1 MRIAFILSI
10 FLLRALTAPT
20 QEPPAQIHK
29 SAQTPASTP
38 SPTSEKDLAPSIL
51 SKCAACH
58 QPGEAAPF
66 SLLSWQDV
74 AKRASF
80 IKDVIQRHYMPPWH
94 ADRQY
99 SHFANERS
107 LSEAEIALI
116 TQWIDNGAPQ
126 GKPVPILPP
135 GVSQAPPGASAA
147 SHVPVVPI
155 VPIPGTIYH
164 RKPDLVLTAT
174 DSFRLA
180 GDNTERFVVFKI
192 PFELKDSASVEA
204 IEFICSNKRLI
215 HHANY
220 AVQAVPDPHIDI
232 KNTASFVNLTDDD
245 RSKVDQY
252 MPYRKIMAYYGGWIP
267 GTSYEYFPKEF
278 GWVMPRR
285 GVILMTVHF
294 APSATDEGSI
304 CGVNLFFKRTPVT
317 RPMKIISFG
326 SGGIGEQQIEPIF
339 YIKANTVQTF
349 RLEVTNPSADQSLL
363 YVWPHMHLL
372 GKEYKAFITAP
383 SGDTIRLVHIPEWDF
398 RWQEIYRF
406 KHPIRVPKGS
416 VIHLECT
423 YDNTKDNPSNPNSP
437 PKNVFSMGDMRTKDE
452 MMTLMM
458 GFLPYKQGDENIDLE

>member
-1 MRIAFILSI
+1 MRIAFIFWI
-10 FLLRALTAPT
+10 FLLRALTAPA
-20 QEPPAQIHK
+20 QEPH
-29 SAQTPASTP
+29 
-38 SPTSEKDLAPSIL
+38 SPTYEKDIAPIIL
-51 SKCAACH
+51 SKCASCH

-74 AKRASF
+74 AKRATF
-80 IKDVIQRHYMPPWH
+80 IRDVVQRRYMPPWH

-107 LSEAEIALI
+107 LSDAEIALI
-116 TQWIDNGAPQ
+116 TQWIDNGTPQ
-126 GKPVPILPP
+126 GKPVPMPP
-135 GVSQAPPGASAA
+135 AGASPS
-147 SHVPVVPI
+147 SHA
-155 VPIPGTIYH
+155 PIPGTIYR

-180 GDNTERFVVFKI
+180 GDNIERFIVFKI
-192 PFELKDSASVEA
+192 PFDLKDSASVEA

-220 AVQAVPDPHIDI
+220 AIQAVPDPAIDI
-232 KNTASFVNLTDDD
+232 KNSASFVNLTDDD
-245 RSKVDQY
+245 RTRIDQY

-278 GWVMPRR
+278 GWVMPKR

-294 APSATDEGSI
+294 APSATDESSL
-304 CGVNLFFKRTPVT
+304 CGVNLFFKRAPVT

-372 GKEYKAFITAP
+372 GKEYKAYITSP

-423 YDNTKDNPSNPNSP
+423 YDNTKDNPSNPNNP
-437 PKNVFSMGDMRTKDE
+437 PKNVFSMGDMKTTDE